1 MAEVIWTETALN
13 ALDEIA
19 DYIALDNYDAACKLV
34 RKVFEKSEL
43 LAENPLLGSVPREL
57 RHTPYRRILIKPA
70 CMYYRAEGDDVVIIF
85 IDRAERE
92 FDISRFAR

>member
-1 MAEVIWTETALN
+1 MVKVIWTETALN

-34 RKVFEKSEL
+34 RKVFEKAEL
-43 LAENPLLGSVPREL
+43 LAENSLLGNVPREL

-70 CMYYRAEGDDVVIIF
+70 YIYYRVEGDDIVIIS